1 MYLFIT
7 EFVYWFNL
15 KGKDV
20 MLIILCSLILF
31 VDCPD
36 FNRHLL
42 CLLVPRVGL
51 EPTPPFG
58 DHILSVACLPIPPP
72 RHIWGMNEIELVSSN
87 LHTLER
93 NAGLRFHS
101 LDGHPLPIGRF
112 TVYISLLS
120 NMSKNV
126 SDFCPL
132 YPVMDSNHRPTT

>member
-1 MYLFIT
+1 MF
-7 EFVYWFNL
+7 
-15 KGKDV
+15 
-20 MLIILCSLILF
+20 IILCSLILF

-87 LHTLER
+87 PHTLEKKCR
-93 NAGLRFHS
+93 S
-101 LDGHPLPIGRF
+101 PISPPDGHPLPIGRF
-112 TVYISLLS
+112 TVNISLLS

-126 SDFCPL
+126 SDFCPS